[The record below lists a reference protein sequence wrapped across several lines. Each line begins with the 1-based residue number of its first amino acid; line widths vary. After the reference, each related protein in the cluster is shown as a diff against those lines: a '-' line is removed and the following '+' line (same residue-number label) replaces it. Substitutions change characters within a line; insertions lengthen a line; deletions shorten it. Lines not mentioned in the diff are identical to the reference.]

1 MSEEKPPE
9 PPSTPPQPGEKKSG
23 RKGCVIAMLLGLA
36 GLIFLVAG
44 GVEEALQNGLWVSFG
59 VIGIAVVLVTT
70 PGYKPRETPSQGC
83 LLAML
88 LSFAGLIFFCV
99 LGVLGEVG
107 EDWPVFTAVI
117 YLLLLHTVVGPILLM
132 LVVVIGWVYF
142 RRKLRNRRKSAH
154 DEDWNSKGEE
164 VETEEE
170 ALHE

>member
-44 GVEEALQNGLWVSFG
+44 GVEEALQNGLWASFG
-59 VIGIAVVLVTT
+59 LIGIAVVLATT
-70 PGYKPRETPSQGC
+70 PGYKPREIPSQGC

-107 EDWPVFTAVI
+107 EDWPLFTVVI
-117 YLLLLHTVVGPILLM
+117 ALPLLLILLP

-142 RRKLRNRRKSAH
+142 HRKLRNRRKSAH
-154 DEDWNSKGEE
+154 DESWNSKGEE
-164 VETEEE
+164 VESLEESDD
-170 ALHE
+170 

>member
-107 EDWPVFTAVI
+107 EDWPVFTVVI
-117 YLLLLHTVVGPILLM
+117 ALPLLLILLP
-132 LVVVIGWVYF
+132 LVVVIGWVYSH
-142 RRKLRNRRKSAH
+142 RKLRNRRKSAH
-154 DEDWNSKGEE
+154 DEHLKSKGEE

-170 ALHE
+170 AEK

>member
-23 RKGCVIAMLLGLA
+23 RKGCLLAILLGNA
-36 GLIFLVAG
+36 VLIFLIAG
-44 GVEEALQNGLWVSFG
+44 GVEGALQNGLWVSFG

-70 PGYKPRETPSQGC
+70 PGYKPREIPSQGC

-107 EDWPVFTAVI
+107 EDWPLFTVVI
-117 YLLLLHTVVGPILLM
+117 ALPLLLILLP

-154 DEDWNSKGEE
+154 DEYLKSKGEE
-164 VETEEE
+164 VESEEE
-170 ALHE
+170 ADD

>member
-154 DEDWNSKGEE
+154 DEHLKSKGEE
-164 VETEEE
+164 VESEDETDD
-170 ALHE
+170 

>member
-23 RKGCVIAMLLGLA
+23 RKGCLLAILLGNA
-36 GLIFLVAG
+36 VLIFLIAG
-44 GVEEALQNGLWVSFG
+44 GFEGALQNGLWVSFG

-70 PGYKPRETPSQGC
+70 PGYKPREIPSQGC

-107 EDWPVFTAVI
+107 EDWPVFTVVI
-117 YLLLLHTVVGPILLM
+117 ALPLLLILLP
-132 LVVVIGWVYF
+132 LVVVIGWVYSH
-142 RRKLRNRRKSAH
+142 RKLRNRRKSAH
-154 DEDWNSKGEE
+154 DEYLKSKGEE
-164 VETEEE
+164 VESEEE
-170 ALHE
+170 ADD